1 MMLLKGIGCLELWG
15 CALSLCKIFIS
26 RSKMTSMSLFFAL
39 VRSLRE
45 NYCKVIS
52 TLFKKEVIS
61 SSFEAEGGLMGTW
74 ATGIYKYLI
83 ASLYNSSLASSI
95 SLASVTFFDLGF
107 FVGAWLILSHIYIQ
121 RACLGVNIVIP
132 FDEQHALK
140 YRQEHEYTESV
151 PVLLTLL
158 PSSLFPLDFPQE
170 NGFRFVPS
178 FLTSC
183 TLRPG
188 RSKIVLISRPPQ
200 VPTLSPPC
208 PAAQF
213 KKYKFYS

>member
-1 MMLLKGIGCLELWG
+1 MLLKGIGCLEPWG

-26 RSKMTSMSLFFAL
+26 RSKMTSMSLFFAV

-45 NYCKVIS
+45 IYRKVIS

-107 FVGAWLILSHIYIQ
+107 FVGVWLILFHIYIQ
-121 RACLGVNIVIP
+121 RACLGVNIIIP

-140 YRQEHEYTESV
+140 YHQEDEYTESV

-158 PSSLFPLDFPQE
+158 PSCL
-170 NGFRFVPS
+170 
-178 FLTSC
+178 LTVREKMVS
-183 TLRPG
+183 
-188 RSKIVLISRPPQ
+188 I
-200 VPTLSPPC
+200 LSALSWLHLP
-208 PAAQF
+208 F
-213 KKYKFYS
+213 GLEEVKFY